1 LTRGKNFGRLNSIQT
16 LKIYIPFIQTLK
28 IHIPFIKVNR
38 LERIKQVEVDLDGFA
53 E

>member
-16 LKIYIPFIQTLK
+16 LKIY
-28 IHIPFIKVNR
+28 IPFIKVNR